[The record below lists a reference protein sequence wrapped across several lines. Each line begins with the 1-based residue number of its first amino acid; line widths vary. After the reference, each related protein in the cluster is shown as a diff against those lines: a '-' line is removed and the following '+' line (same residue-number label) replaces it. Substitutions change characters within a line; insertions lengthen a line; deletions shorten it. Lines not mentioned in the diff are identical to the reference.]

1 MNKTG
6 KNGLFLLFCA
16 TCMFSIG
23 GVCFACIPFHPLA
36 ANGMRCAIA
45 AGLSIYFLRRDGQ
58 KLRLNAATLTGGLC
72 LALTTNLFALAVPL
86 AGPAAA
92 TLLLNTSPLFVAG
105 ILWVR
110 HKKCPPM
117 RQLAAAVLAVG
128 GVAIAAGG
136 MPGQMTGLAV
146 GLASGACYAGVFC
159 AGQGQN
165 AHPPSAFFLGQCI
178 GAAAGL
184 PFLAFVRPD
193 QITPLALGAAAVLGL
208 VQLGYSYRLLAKGMA
223 LSGPMAASVVCSLEP
238 VLGTVWPWLLGGG
251 APGIRMAAG
260 AALLALAAV
269 TANSTGGSAP
279 APQPSR

>member
-1 MNKTG
+1 MSRSG

-16 TCMFSIG
+16 TCRCSSG
-23 GVCFACIPFHPLA
+23 GVGFAGIPFPPLA
-36 ANGMRCAIA
+36 ANGLRCASA
-45 AGLSIYFLRRDGQ
+45 AGLSACFLRRDQQ
-58 KLRLNAATLTGGLC
+58 KLHLNAATLTGGLC

-105 ILWVR
+105 ILWVK

-136 MPGQMTGLAV
+136 MPGRMAGLAV

-165 AHPPSAFFLGQCI
+165 AHPPSAFFLGQCV

-184 PFLAFVRPD
+184 PFLALVRPA
-193 QITPLALGAAAVLGL
+193 QVTPAALGAAAVLGL

-251 APGIRMAAG
+251 APGLRMAAG

-269 TANSTGGSAP
+269 TANSTDGSAP